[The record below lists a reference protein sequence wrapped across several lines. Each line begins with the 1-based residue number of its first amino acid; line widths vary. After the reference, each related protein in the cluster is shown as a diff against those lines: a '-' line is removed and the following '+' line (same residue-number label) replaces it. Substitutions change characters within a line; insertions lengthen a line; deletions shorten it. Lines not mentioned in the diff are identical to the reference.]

1 MFQVSFNQDGN
12 GRLLNIKHGN
22 LFSHYYTILI
32 NKVTM
37 TREICQGIT
46 LIMKNRAKNRAK
58 IRSNKMAA
66 LRDTKLWFFKLD
78 FQRNE
83 LVSTTVFLT
92 GHKKTL

>member
-12 GRLLNIKHGN
+12 VRLLNIKHGN

-58 IRSNKMAA
+58 IRSNKMASLKDA
-66 LRDTKLWFFKLD
+66 RLYCCFFFFWFFKLE

-83 LVSTTVFLT
+83 L
-92 GHKKTL
+92 

>member
-12 GRLLNIKHGN
+12 VRLLNIKHGN

-58 IRSNKMAA
+58 IRSNKMASLKDA
-66 LRDTKLWFFKLD
+66 RLYCYCFFFLFFKLEL
-78 FQRNE
+78 QRNE
-83 LVSTTVFLT
+83 L
-92 GHKKTL
+92 